1 MLLTKLITLIYF
13 AYSKLVSKD
22 LATFTGSRTAA
33 ASPAVKHTVI
43 EKKDIRKQ
51 FRAVYL
57 NTLTYTCR
65 YI

>member
-33 ASPAVKHTVI
+33 ASPAVKHRVI
-43 EKKDIRKQ
+43 EKKGYKKTI
-51 FRAVYL
+51 
-57 NTLTYTCR
+57 
-65 YI
+65 